1 MTPDLPLKQKVFAI
15 IAALLFLALIF
26 NLVRRRR
33 LQIEYS
39 WLWIA
44 TGLSMIVLIW
54 RYDWLVLLTT
64 AIGAVTSTTTLFLL
78 AIFFLAVVNLHYS
91 VRISEM
97 STRIKDLA
105 QETALLQHDLAKL
118 KAGGKPPEG

>member
-1 MTPDLPLKQKVFAI
+1 M
-15 IAALLFLALIF
+15 
-26 NLVRRRR
+26 
-33 LQIEYS
+33 
-39 WLWIA
+39 
-44 TGLSMIVLIW
+44 MIVFIW

-118 KAGGKPPEG
+118 KAGGRPPEG